1 MSNAEWV
8 TGTHRDCSAGY
19 EIGLQRGGWM
29 GLEGGAEGGGGAVVV
44 VDEVRGVGKGG
55 GCKGGG
61 VAPVCVAVATLP
73 PVQIFCNTSH
83 KINLRKSLKN
93 SKKLSRFLNPLI
105 HGVTP
110 LRA

>member
-1 MSNAEWV
+1 
-8 TGTHRDCSAGY
+8 
-19 EIGLQRGGWM
+19 M

-55 GCKGGG
+55 GCKGG
-61 VAPVCVAVATLP
+61 VAPVWWRWQLARLP
-73 PVQIFCNTSH
+73 PCKLRVTSH

>member
-1 MSNAEWV
+1 
-8 TGTHRDCSAGY
+8 
-19 EIGLQRGGWM
+19 M
-29 GLEGGAEGGGGAVVV
+29 GLEGGAEGGGGAVV

-73 PVQIFCNTSH
+73 RANFLQRVTSH